1 MSRGGN
7 SNDKPINE
15 DQYGRRD
22 FLKISG
28 LLLGYTGLSSLTVI
42 EAFAASH
49 AQDAPVP
56 AKITHLTQ
64 SEQDILIHLIQAAL
78 PVEGTKLPSPE
89 KASVLQTLDSALL
102 ARMEPHLLTELKGG
116 IAFFNAGPKASYGGR
131 HFTQLSLDE
140 AQRFCDEW
148 ADADVVEK
156 RGIVMGL
163 KKLVG
168 LAYWSNPITWPH
180 LGYVGPISKRT
191 NIPSLGNA
199 PMPIV

>member
-1 MSRGGN
+1 MSNGGD
-7 SNDKPINE
+7 SNNKPINGE
-15 DQYGRRD
+15 QYGRRD

-49 AQDAPVP
+49 AQDAPVS
-56 AKITHLTQ
+56 AKILYLTQ
-64 SEQDILIHLIQAAL
+64 PEQDVFIHLIKAAL
-78 PVEGTKLPSPE
+78 PVDGTKLPSPE
-89 KASVLQTLDSALL
+89 KAAVLHTLDNALL
-102 ARMEPHLLTELKGG
+102 AGMEPHLLTELKGG
-116 IAFFNAGPKASYGGR
+116 IAFFDAGPKASYGGR

-140 AQRFCDEW
+140 ARRFCDEW
-148 ADADVVEK
+148 ADADAVEK

-168 LAYWSNPITWPH
+168 LSYWSNPVTWPH

-199 PMPIV
+199 PMPAV

>member
-1 MSRGGN
+1 MSSGGN
-7 SNDKPINE
+7 SNDKPVNGKL
-15 DQYGRRD
+15 YGRRN

-49 AQDAPVP
+49 AQDAPAP
-56 AKITHLTQ
+56 AKIIHLTQ
-64 SEQDILIHLIQAAL
+64 SEQDVFVHLIKAAL

-89 KASVLQTLDSALL
+89 KAAVLQTLDKALL
-102 ARMEPHLLTELKGG
+102 AGMEPHLLAELKGG
-116 IAFFNAGPKASYGGR
+116 IAFFDAGPKAAYGGK
-131 HFTQLSLDE
+131 HFTQLSLEE
-140 AQRFCDEW
+140 ARRFCDEW
-148 ADADVVEK
+148 ADADAVEK

-199 PMPIV
+199 PMPTV